1 MDRQGIP
8 DNGCCNKKWIMAN
21 GFQTVWWD
29 EQLKCRWWPQTTTT
43 RQRLYQ
49 NELIQVHRC
58 QTMQYS
64 TCHDCHE
71 GRHWRWPVPEYTGSE
86 VSWGH
91 RSCVRSIRGCLRLP
105 IYARLILVL
114 HCISCQSIKYLWMD
128 RFIGQIDTDISP
140 WRITTLCL
148 VAQMMNCV
156 LVLVTN
162 VNVSC
167 LHTNTH
173 IL

>member
-1 MDRQGIP
+1 
-8 DNGCCNKKWIMAN
+8 
-21 GFQTVWWD
+21 
-29 EQLKCRWWPQTTTT
+29 
-43 RQRLYQ
+43 
-49 NELIQVHRC
+49 
-58 QTMQYS
+58 
-64 TCHDCHE
+64 
-71 GRHWRWPVPEYTGSE
+71 
-86 VSWGH
+86 
-91 RSCVRSIRGCLRLP
+91 
-105 IYARLILVL
+105 
-114 HCISCQSIKYLWMD
+114 MD